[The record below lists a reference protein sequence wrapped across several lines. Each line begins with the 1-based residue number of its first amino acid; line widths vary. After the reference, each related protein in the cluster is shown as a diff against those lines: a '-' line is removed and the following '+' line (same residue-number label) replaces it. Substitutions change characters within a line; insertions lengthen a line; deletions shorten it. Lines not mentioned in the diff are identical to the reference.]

1 MILYLLTGKLIGF
14 KSNAIRNTYFASG
27 WEKIDVDQRIEMDA
41 EAARI
46 NENGVNEMSEEK
58 TN

>member
-1 MILYLLTGKLIGF
+1 M
-14 KSNAIRNTYFASG
+14 
-27 WEKIDVDQRIEMDA
+27 DQRIEMEA

-58 TN
+58 KNEPSKALQKEAAGAAISSPDGTS